1 MTAAE
6 NIDDKTSATGDATAP
21 ATSPTPEA
29 APGARFAAYLRRV
42 RPQIDDYLARTAA
55 ACVPGTP
62 ERTAGDLGR
71 YLYGPLARFTA
82 SGGKRTRPALAL
94 LGCEAVGGEASAAM
108 STAAAIEVFQ
118 SAALIHDDIADKS
131 ELRRG
136 EPCTYVTE
144 GTGVAINIGDLGL
157 SDVLGYV
164 LRDQALPA
172 DVRLSVMEKLFQMEE
187 RTIEG
192 QALDLGW
199 VRDRRWDISPED
211 YLYMASHKT
220 AYYSAAIPL
229 VAGAIVGGGNEA
241 QLEALDG
248 FGMAAGLAFQ
258 LQDDLLNL
266 VGDAEAQGKDFR
278 SDITEGKRTL
288 LVVWALAHL
297 AGAEKDELVG
307 ILEAQTADPA
317 RLARAVELI
326 DQAGAVE
333 HVKAYAH
340 ELVAQAKDL
349 LCDVELNGPARETL
363 VSMADFFV
371 ERAG

>member
-1 MTAAE
+1 MTAQTNMA
-6 NIDDKTSATGDATAP
+6 ATTVA
-21 ATSPTPEA
+21 EA
-29 APGARFAAYLRRV
+29 AAFPAEEKPGALFAAYLQRT

-62 ERTAGDLGR
+62 EATAADLDR
-71 YLYGPLARFTA
+71 FLYTPLARFTA
-82 SGGKRTRPALAL
+82 SGGKRTRPALCL
-94 LGCEAVGGEASAAM
+94 LGCEAVGGEAARAM
-108 STAAAIEVFQ
+108 SAAAAIEVFQ
-118 SAALIHDDIADKS
+118 SAALIHDDIADES

-144 GTGVAINIGDLGL
+144 GTGVAVNIGDLGL
-157 SDVLGYV
+157 TNVLGYV
-164 LRDQALPA
+164 LRDQDLPT
-172 DVRLSVMEKLFQMEE
+172 DVRLAVMEKLFQMEE

-199 VRDRRWDISPED
+199 VRDGRWDILPED

-229 VAGAIVGGGNEA
+229 VAGAIVGGGTPE
-241 QLEALDG
+241 QLAALDG

-266 VGDAEAQGKDFR
+266 VGDADAQGKDFR

-288 LVVWALAHL
+288 LVVWALSHL
-297 AGAEKDELVG
+297 DPAKKDELIG
-307 ILEAQTADPA
+307 ILESKAADPA

-326 DQAGAVE
+326 EGAGAVD
-333 HVKAYAH
+333 HARAYAR
-340 ELVAQAKDL
+340 ELVAEAKGHL
-349 LCDVELNGPARETL
+349 SGIEISPEARGVL
-363 VSMADFFV
+363 ASMADFFV